1 MDSAQGGL
9 LDELAAECTGY
20 CGADLK
26 ALCAEAALTAV
37 QRRYP
42 QIYQSDKKLRIDES
56 TVVVARDDFV
66 LARRKI
72 VPSLHRSSKNYARSL
87 STVLEPLL
95 RPAAAAIVRPER
107 SFSTRRLW
115 LACCSPSSYVPT
127 WQVVTEDSA

>member
-1 MDSAQGGL
+1 MQGGL

-95 RPAAAAIVRPER
+95 RPAAAAIVRPKR
-107 SFSTRRLW
+107 SQQEGSGLLVVRLR
-115 LACCSPSSYVPT
+115 LLF
-127 WQVVTEDSA
+127 QLGKL

>member
-1 MDSAQGGL
+1 M
-9 LDELAAECTGY
+9 DELAAECTGY

-56 TVVVARDDFV
+56 TVVVARDDFA

-95 RPAAAAIVRPER
+95 RPAAAAIVRP
-107 SFSTRRLW
+107 TPVLNKTA
-115 LACCSPSSYVPT
+115 LACSLFVFVFCSNLASCDRRFGLAVAH
-127 WQVVTEDSA
+127 W